1 MSTKIMLSFAF
12 TKQLAIANINLIQA
26 FFEEMKP
33 YWSSFSVSEMLQEKL
48 HHVAVSNVDA

>member
-1 MSTKIMLSFAF
+1 MLSFAF

-26 FFEEMKP
+26 FFEEMKH